1 MTTGFYKPQSRS
13 RKSSKRRYS
22 IVHPLF
28 MSFFSKDFYQDAGR
42 NWKGFSFVYLMLLLF
57 LCWIPTMIAL
67 QRQISDFM
75 MTSAREFIVQ
85 VPEIT
90 IFHGEISIDEKEP
103 YFIED
108 PESDEIFAII
118 DTTGQ
123 YTSLNDTTANIL
135 VTKKKVILRKS
146 RRETRTFDLSD
157 IESFTLNQDLMNRW
171 AVFFEKWFTIISF
184 PIALLFS
191 FVYRTIQVLIYAAIG
206 LLFAKAKKTNLSFQ
220 ALISIAIM
228 AITPV
233 LIIDTI
239 MSLKKIAVPFWGIW
253 CFVIAM
259 AYLFYGVKANCQEEF
274 PEEPQR
280 FRAQGLEKIKEPGS
294 EA

>member
-1 MTTGFYKPQSRS
+1 
-13 RKSSKRRYS
+13 
-22 IVHPLF
+22 